1 MRNYYFV
8 KLCITSIMYF
18 PRTMQLF
25 SDTLKYLGD
34 YILETLLGNFGW
46 LDTPISLGLA
56 MIIFS
61 MLFNSL
67 FIETNSSMN
76 MKNKLSMFEKLIIII
91 CVILML
97 YTVSI
102 SMVSHSVLVFQLN
115 NIDNN
120 TISGFKKVF
129 DSIPYIVGLQ
139 GRYYIPIILPIGILL
154 PDLYIVEKNLYS
166 KFILIIESLIFVST
180 SVVIIQRYF
189 G

>member
-1 MRNYYFV
+1 
-8 KLCITSIMYF
+8 MYF

-91 CVILML
+91 CVI
-97 YTVSI
+97 
-102 SMVSHSVLVFQLN
+102 
-115 NIDNN
+115 
-120 TISGFKKVF
+120 
-129 DSIPYIVGLQ
+129 
-139 GRYYIPIILPIGILL
+139 
-154 PDLYIVEKNLYS
+154 
-166 KFILIIESLIFVST
+166 
-180 SVVIIQRYF
+180 
-189 G
+189 